1 MASFQESV
9 KVFKETGLANSEI
22 LEMMRDSVDGQ
33 INESLSV
40 PKISLKNSLN
50 KSERETPKESTNV
63 NTEHPPPVKGRWTLS
78 AQRKTPEFKKRSSRL
93 TQALLG
99 EREELLSF

>member
-9 KVFKETGLANSEI
+9 KVFKEAGLANSEI
-22 LEMMRDSVDGQ
+22 LEMMRDSADGQ

-50 KSERETPKESTNV
+50 KSECETPKESTNV
-63 NTEHPPPVKGRWTLS
+63 NTEAPTVCK
-78 AQRKTPEFKKRSSRL
+78 RKVDTFSSKKNSRI
-93 TQALLG
+93 
-99 EREELLSF
+99 

>member
-9 KVFKETGLANSEI
+9 KVFKEAGLANSEI

-40 PKISLKNSLN
+40 PKISLK
-50 KSERETPKESTNV
+50 
-63 NTEHPPPVKGRWTLS
+63 H
-78 AQRKTPEFKKRSSRL
+78 F
-93 TQALLG
+93 
-99 EREELLSF
+99 